1 MRPSSHCAAFLAAA
15 LLLSWAGLA
24 HGFTLALSE
33 GDDPQ
38 PLHWEVE
45 DDGPIVIRQ
54 HVLGGGR
61 LYQPL
66 LQAATRRA
74 LQSWAALPSSD
85 VSFREGPV
93 FSGQACPH
101 RLPPSMDP
109 DQVCGAEV
117 AEVDGQ
123 SALFFIETT
132 WPFGEEVIALTT
144 VSYGAGGVTMDAD
157 ISFNGVHYNWSLD
170 DNQVRTDYESIV
182 LHELGHLLGLA
193 HSEEPGAVMRIDY
206 QDGDLVRVLGADD
219 ALGIAE
225 LYPCGSSP
233 CIGGVDHESSG
244 GCAAAGEDGGS
255 SSGWSL
261 RAAVVPLLL
270 LLGIGL
276 RSGQRKGS
284 AGVALC
290 LLGCVLFLPGSV
302 DSSTALAL
310 DVDDLLARSDRV
322 VHVRVEGLDS
332 WRAGIVW
339 TRASL
344 QVLDSWKG
352 SSDDRFE
359 LLLPG
364 GWTGEFGTRV
374 FGMPRFEPGEEAMLF
389 LVGEGDAE
397 RVVGLAQGK
406 FQVLEDGTLLR
417 DLSGLR
423 LARVGRNRAPR
434 EISAPVTLDAL
445 QRQVAAALD

>member
-1 MRPSSHCAAFLAAA
+1 MRPFSLGTTLLAGLLLGFLAQP
-15 LLLSWAGLA
+15 A

-54 HVLGGGR
+54 HLLGGGG

-74 LQSWAALPSSD
+74 LQSWAELPASD
-85 VSFREGPV
+85 VSFLEGPV

-109 DQVCGAEV
+109 DQVCGD
-117 AEVDGQ
+117 EVDGVDGH
-123 SALFFIETT
+123 SALFFIDTT

-144 VSYGAGGVTMDAD
+144 LSYGLGGRTVDAD
-157 ISFNGVHYNWSLD
+157 ISFNGVHYSWSLAD
-170 DNQVRTDYESIV
+170 EQVRTDYESIV

-193 HSEEPGAVMRIDY
+193 HSEEPGAVMRVDY
-206 QDGDLVRVLGADD
+206 QEGDLTRVVGADD

-225 LYPCGSSP
+225 LYPCGSPP
-233 CIGGVDHESSG
+233 CIGGVDHDGSE
-244 GCAAAGEDGGS
+244 GCASAGGADS

-261 RAAVVPLLL
+261 RAAAVPLLL
-270 LLGIGL
+270 LLGLGL
-276 RSGQRKGS
+276 RSGRRLGS
-284 AGVALC
+284 AAAALC
-290 LLGCVLFLPGSV
+290 LLGCVLLLPGPV
-302 DSSTALAL
+302 DSSTALGL
-310 DVDDLLARSDRV
+310 DVDDLLQRSDRV
-322 VHVRVEGLDS
+322 AQVRVESLDS
-332 WRAGIVW
+332 WHDGIVW
-339 TRASL
+339 TRVSL
-344 QVLDSWKG
+344 LLLDAWKG
-352 SSDDRFE
+352 SSPDRFD

-364 GWTGEFGTRV
+364 GWTGELGTRV
-374 FGMPRFEPGEEAMLF
+374 FGMPRFAPGEEALLF
-389 LVGEGDAE
+389 LSGEGDAG

-406 FQVLEDGTLLR
+406 FRILADGSLLR

-423 LARVGRNRAPR
+423 LARVGHKRAPR
-434 EISAPVTLDAL
+434 EVRAPNTLDAL
-445 QRQVAAALD
+445 RRQVAAALD